1 MKRTEVTYTKIFYA
15 DQLTDLKYQELVN
28 FAVSLRDF
36 KNVISKEV
44 NSNLLYYME
53 LSKFSFIKEM
63 RAKHHKELSSY
74 FDNALYLQVY
84 TTYKNRFTAIQHKI
98 AFKKREFK
106 KIRLYKRATGQHKV
120 GDLRSV
126 VYKVSATPLSICLT
140 YLARYGSETTSKFIK
155 SQIDKVEE
163 SKQKFY
169 ANILRCIEKFGY
181 DRLYSLA
188 IRKRARIISHY
199 QNPIEFKSLSFSGR
213 SSHQFT
219 NIIEYNKNRHSKIS
233 AFITLNVPFRK
244 SKKLEIPVKLSHK
257 AHGKPE
263 SYRKYTDKRSQYLYT
278 VVIDELTKNVS
289 VRLAKPCY
297 KDIVDAGTSY
307 IGIDVN
313 VKHNLLSLSDGSTYD
328 YNRKLVSAYIQLLNK
343 VDAAKKSNPDYKPGR
358 NRQLKLRQYYR
369 QIRHSNER
377 IVVQVCKNLKQ
388 HGINHVVM
396 ENLTNSFSRSY
407 AKNEEFGEKY
417 NRIASILNIS
427 SIKDEFNHIGENY
440 NIAVS
445 LVQSEYTSQMCP
457 KCRCIDP
464 ENRTEQET
472 FCCINCGHTDNADH
486 NAAINIRNRVQETV
500 FQNALLKSNPD
511 GTYAPKN
518 INHDKIKDIL
528 LRSSNCKDKKS
539 YDDLICVS

>member
-15 DQLTDLKYQELVN
+15 DQLTDLKYHELVA

-74 FDNALYLQVY
+74 FDSSLYTKVY
-84 TTYKNRFTAIQHKI
+84 TSYKNRFTAIQHKI

-106 KIRLYKRATGQHKV
+106 EFRFYKRATGQHKV
-120 GDLRSV
+120 GELRSV

-140 YLARYGSETTSKFIK
+140 YLARYGSDTTPDFIK

-188 IRKRARIISHY
+188 LRKRNRIISSY
-199 QNPIEFKSLSFSGR
+199 NEPIDFKSLNFSGR
-213 SSHQFT
+213 TIHQFA
-219 NIIEYNKNRHSKIS
+219 NIINYNKNRHSKIS

-244 SKKLEIPVKLSHK
+244 QKFEIPVKLSHK

-263 SYRKYTDKRSQYLYT
+263 SYRKYTNKKSQYSYT

-289 VRLAKPCY
+289 VHLS
-297 KDIVDAGTSY
+297 KDGYMNVPDVGDSY

-313 VKHNLLSLSDGSTYD
+313 VKHNLLSLSDSTTYD
-328 YNRKLVSAYIQLLNK
+328 YDRKLVSSYIQLLNK
-343 VDAAKKSNPDYKPGR
+343 VDTAKKANPDYKPGR
-358 NRQLKLRQYYR
+358 NRQLKLRQYHR
-369 QIRHSNER
+369 RLKHSNER
-377 IVVQVCKNLKQ
+377 IIVQACKDIKKNGYD
-388 HGINHVVM
+388 HIVM
-396 ENLTNSFSRSY
+396 ENLDNSFSRSY
-407 AKNEEFGEKY
+407 AKNDEFGEKY
-417 NRIASILNIS
+417 NRIASILNIC
-427 SIKDEFNHIGENY
+427 SIKDEFKHIGQNY

-445 LVQSEYTSQMCP
+445 QVQSEYTSQMCP
-457 KCRCIDP
+457 KCGCIDP
-464 ENRTEQET
+464 ENRSNQET

-486 NAAINIRNRVQETV
+486 NAAINIRNRVSGTV
-500 FQNALLKSNPD
+500 FREALLKSSPD
-511 GTYAPKN
+511 GTYIPKN
-518 INHDKIKDIL
+518 IAHDKIKGIL
-528 LRSSNCKDKKS
+528 LRSPSCKDQRLTMS
-539 YDDLICVS
+539 